1 MNKKNFYKFKIEV
14 RGFTKTLG
22 SQEQFVRIEYDNY
35 NRTCQLRFLGSNTM
49 KPLKCQLGQ
58 IGNYVKTYRNKLK
71 KSST

>member
-1 MNKKNFYKFKIEV
+1 MNKKNFCKFKVED
-14 RGFTKTLG
+14 FQKFWG